1 MAKHKQKQEQEN
13 EEAVMSLT
21 GHLKELRNRIL
32 IVIAGLFAG
41 LLICFNYAGPIVN
54 LLTEQGTELGYQFV
68 YLSPQALFMQY
79 IKVAL
84 IGAVCLGS
92 PVILYEI
99 WAFIRPGLERKEN
112 FVFFFAMVAGLFFF
126 VLGAG
131 FAYKIALPFMLYFF
145 IHVNAST
152 SIIASISIESYLS
165 FIMTIFITF
174 GAVFEMPV
182 VTVILTQLGLMR
194 PEWMIKGRSVVI
206 VVIFIVAAIITPP
219 DVVSQ
224 IMIALPMLLLYQLSI
239 WLCRIFRKR
248 KIAGNEDEDEDEEE
262 TKASKQA

>member
-21 GHLKELRNRIL
+21 GHLKELRNRVL
-32 IVIAGLFAG
+32 IVIAVLFAG

-99 WAFIRPGLERKEN
+99 WAFIRPGLERREN
-112 FVFFFAMVAGLFFF
+112 FVFFFAMVAGFSSFSARFLLIRSRCRLCCIFS
-126 VLGAG
+126 LMSMPQ
-131 FAYKIALPFMLYFF
+131 LPLSRPFRSKA
-145 IHVNAST
+145 ISAS
-152 SIIASISIESYLS
+152 S
-165 FIMTIFITF
+165 
-174 GAVFEMPV
+174 
-182 VTVILTQLGLMR
+182 
-194 PEWMIKGRSVVI
+194 
-206 VVIFIVAAIITPP
+206 
-219 DVVSQ
+219 
-224 IMIALPMLLLYQLSI
+224 
-239 WLCRIFRKR
+239 
-248 KIAGNEDEDEDEEE
+248 
-262 TKASKQA
+262 

>member
-1 MAKHKQKQEQEN
+1 
-13 EEAVMSLT
+13 MSLT

-32 IVIAGLFAG
+32 IVIAVLFAG

-112 FVFFFAMVAGLFFF
+112 FVFFFACLLYTSLGFPHRRKCPRSKRRRRPTFLFF
-126 VLGAG
+126 
-131 FAYKIALPFMLYFF
+131 
-145 IHVNAST
+145 
-152 SIIASISIESYLS
+152 
-165 FIMTIFITF
+165 
-174 GAVFEMPV
+174 
-182 VTVILTQLGLMR
+182 Q
-194 PEWMIKGRSVVI
+194 RS
-206 VVIFIVAAIITPP
+206 
-219 DVVSQ
+219 
-224 IMIALPMLLLYQLSI
+224 
-239 WLCRIFRKR
+239 
-248 KIAGNEDEDEDEEE
+248 
-262 TKASKQA
+262 

>member
-1 MAKHKQKQEQEN
+1 
-13 EEAVMSLT
+13 MSLT

-32 IVIAGLFAG
+32 VVIAVLFAG

-54 LLTEQGTELGYQFV
+54 LLTQQGTELGYQFV

-84 IGAVCLGS
+84 IGAICLGS

-126 VLGAG
+126 
-131 FAYKIALPFMLYFF
+131 
-145 IHVNAST
+145 IHVNASA

-174 GAVFEMPV
+174 GTVFEMPV
-182 VTVILTQLGLMR
+182 ATVILTQLGLMR
-194 PEWMIKGRSVVI
+194 PEWMVKGRSVVI

-239 WLCRIFRKR
+239 WLCRVFRKR
-248 KIAGNEDEDEDEEE
+248 KIAGNEDEEEDEEE
-262 TKASKQA
+262 EKAKAKDEPKQS

>member
-1 MAKHKQKQEQEN
+1 MAKHKQKQGQEN

-32 IVIAGLFAG
+32 IIVAVLIVG
-41 LLICFNYAGPIVN
+41 LLVCFNYAGPIVN
-54 LLTEQGTELGYQFV
+54 MLTEQGTEMGYQFV

-79 IKVAL
+79 IKISL
-84 IGAVCLGS
+84 IGAVCIGS

-99 WAFIRPGLERKEN
+99 WAFIRPGLENKKN

-126 VLGAG
+126 VIGVL
-131 FAYKIALPFMLYFF
+131 FAYFIALPFMLYFF
-145 IHVNAST
+145 IKVNVSAA
-152 SIIASISIESYLS
+152 IVASISIESYLS
-165 FIMTIFITF
+165 LIMTIFITF

-182 VTVILTQLGLMR
+182 ATVILTQLGLMR
-194 PEWMIKGRSVVI
+194 PEWMIKGRSVII

-224 IMIALPMLLLYQLSI
+224 IMIAVPMILLYQMSI

-248 KIAGNEDEDEDEEE
+248 RTEAKEEAE
-262 TKASKQA
+262 AEA

>member
-32 IVIAGLFAG
+32 IVIAVLFAG

-112 FVFFFAMVAGLFFF
+112 FVFFFAMV
-126 VLGAG
+126 AG

>member
-32 IVIAGLFAG
+32 IVIAVLFAG

-92 PVILYEI
+92 PVILYENLGVYSSG
-99 WAFIRPGLERKEN
+99 PERKEN
-112 FVFFFAMVAGLFFF
+112 FVFFFAMVAGLFFLCSRRR
-126 VLGAG
+126 VCLQDRA
-131 FAYKIALPFMLYFF
+131 AV
-145 IHVNAST
+145 HV
-152 SIIASISIESYLS
+152 
-165 FIMTIFITF
+165 
-174 GAVFEMPV
+174 VF
-182 VTVILTQLGLMR
+182 LHSCQRL
-194 PEWMIKGRSVVI
+194 
-206 VVIFIVAAIITPP
+206 
-219 DVVSQ
+219 DVDHRVD
-224 IMIALPMLLLYQLSI
+224 
-239 WLCRIFRKR
+239 FH
-248 KIAGNEDEDEDEEE
+248 
-262 TKASKQA
+262 

>member
-13 EEAVMSLT
+13 DEAVMSLT

-32 IVIAGLFAG
+32 VVIAVLFAG

-54 LLTEQGTELGYQFV
+54 LLTQQGTELGYQFV

-84 IGAVCLGS
+84 IGAICLGS

-126 VLGAG
+126 ILGAG

-145 IHVNAST
+145 IHVNASA

-165 FIMTIFITF
+165 FIKTIFITL
-174 GAVFEMPV
+174 GTVF
-182 VTVILTQLGLMR
+182 
-194 PEWMIKGRSVVI
+194 
-206 VVIFIVAAIITPP
+206 
-219 DVVSQ
+219 
-224 IMIALPMLLLYQLSI
+224 
-239 WLCRIFRKR
+239 
-248 KIAGNEDEDEDEEE
+248 
-262 TKASKQA
+262 